1 MFPSV
6 LVNTFKDFEMKDIM
20 NIQDERC
27 RTSLWINGTG
37 KKKWFPVWDH
47 VLRTKHYVPQVRSQ
61 LEGQLKSTRSEPSE
75 TSVHVGISTNIF

>member
-1 MFPSV
+1 
-6 LVNTFKDFEMKDIM
+6 MKDIM

-37 KKKWFPVWDH
+37 KKEWFPVWDH

-61 LEGQLKSTRSEPSE
+61 LEGQLKST
-75 TSVHVGISTNIF
+75 